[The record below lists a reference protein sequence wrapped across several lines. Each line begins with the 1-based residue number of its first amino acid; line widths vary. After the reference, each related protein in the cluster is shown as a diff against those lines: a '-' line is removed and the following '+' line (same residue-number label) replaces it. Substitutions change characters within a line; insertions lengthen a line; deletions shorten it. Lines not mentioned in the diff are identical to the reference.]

1 MTTRGQRSHGE
12 ARSGVE
18 TYERANR
25 RWERRRRLLRVACAK
40 EAPGAVIERLAVL
53 EWQSKRLVQQIK
65 DRQFGNLDAG
75 GQGDWIKGGR
85 K

>member
-1 MTTRGQRSHGE
+1 MATGAHGSHGE
-12 ARSGVE
+12 ASRAVK

-40 EAPGAVIERLAVL
+40 GASFTVIERLGVL
-53 EWQSKRLVQQIK
+53 EWQARGLVKRIM
-65 DRQFGNLDAG
+65 DTQFGNLDAG